1 MKTLLLALVILA
13 PLWVFSQ
20 NDDPNTTPSAQAVP
34 AAPGP
39 DRYMILS
46 DSNPPPLAVK
56 VSQAM
61 REGWE
66 PTGGVETSGSG
77 NTFYQAMVK
86 RPGQRVTIPA
96 K

>member
-1 MKTLLLALVILA
+1 MKPCALALVILA

-20 NDDPNTTPSAQAVP
+20 NDTPKTDAPAKEISAA
-34 AAPGP
+34 GP

-46 DSNPPPLAVK
+46 DSNPPPLAIK

-66 PTGGVETSGSG
+66 PTGGVETSASG
-77 NTFYQAMVK
+77 ATFYQSMVK
-86 RPGQRVTIPA
+86 RPRQRVTR
-96 K
+96 